1 MAKSASDLEPATR
14 APGIP
19 IAAGAS
25 VLRPLKAAEGVARE
39 IVRSIRS
46 EGLMPGD
53 ILPSEAEM
61 LQRYGVSRESLRE
74 GLRLLEVQGMITI
87 RRGPGGGP
95 RVGTVDPANLGR
107 MQALFYDL
115 AGASYEELFE
125 AWLFAESHL
134 ARRAAANREAGARE
148 AAMEPYLSGEVDEGE
163 HADLEVFLTGHEGFH
178 GAVAGLSGNRVF
190 QLTFRS
196 YGLVVAHHF
205 ATVGDVRSLHHELVD
220 DHLKIARAVVDGNA
234 DLSATLMRDHLA
246 AVIDVTR
253 AQIGRTLVGPVEWL

>member
-1 MAKSASDLEPATR
+1 MAKKVASRKPTAHT
-14 APGIP
+14 PGIP
-19 IAAGAS
+19 IAAGGS
-25 VLRPLKAAEGVARE
+25 VLRPLKAAEVVARE

-46 EGLMPGD
+46 ERLRPGD
-53 ILPSEAEM
+53 VLPSEAEM
-61 LQRYGVSRESLRE
+61 LQQYGVSRESLRE

-115 AGASYEELFE
+115 AGASYDELLE
-125 AWLFAESHL
+125 AWIFAESHL
-134 ARRAAANREAGARE
+134 AGLAGTNPDEEARE
-148 AAMEPYLSGEVDEGE
+148 AAMAPYLSGEVDEGD
-163 HADLEVFLTGHEGFH
+163 HSDLEIFVTGHEGFH
-178 GAVAGLSGNRVF
+178 GAVAGLSGNRVL

-205 ATVGDVRSLHHELVD
+205 ATVADVRSLHHGLVD
-220 DHLKIARAVVDGNA
+220 DHLKIAQAIVDGDA
-234 DLSATLMRDHLA
+234 EGSSSLMRNHLGS
-246 AVIDVTR
+246 VIELTR